1 MAANA
6 RSGAADATPAIGR
19 DAVLGAA
26 LACFMANGFHGTSM
40 RDIAAKAGT
49 SISTTY
55 YYFAS
60 KAALLR
66 AIMVG
71 VIEDLIAALERALAE
86 AGNDPAAQ
94 LAALVRTHVRL
105 HTERQDESF
114 IGNSELRSLTAKDR
128 TEILALRDRIGVL
141 FKQTIARGLKTGQ
154 FHCTHPAEAN
164 LAILT
169 MCTAV
174 AGWYRAGGPTP
185 ATAIADRYAQLA
197 LRMVG
202 LGPGG
207 TNTGTRRS

>member
-1 MAANA
+1 MAASA
-6 RSGAADATPAIGR
+6 KSAKAGAADSNPAIGR
-19 DAVLGAA
+19 DAVLRAA

-55 YYFAS
+55 YYFPS

-71 VIEDLIAALERALAE
+71 VIQDLTAALEAALAR
-86 AGNDPAAQ
+86 AGQDPAAQ

-114 IGNSELRSLTAKDR
+114 IGNSELRSLTATDR
-128 TEILALRDRIGVL
+128 AEILALRDRIGTL
-141 FKQTIARGLKTGQ
+141 FKQAVNRGLKQGN
-154 FHCTHPAEAN
+154 FASDHPAEAVM
-164 LAILT
+164 AILT

-174 AGWYRAGGPTP
+174 ATWYRDGGPTSP
-185 ATAIADRYAQLA
+185 TALADRYAMLA

-202 LGPGG
+202 SAALRPA
-207 TNTGTRRS
+207 